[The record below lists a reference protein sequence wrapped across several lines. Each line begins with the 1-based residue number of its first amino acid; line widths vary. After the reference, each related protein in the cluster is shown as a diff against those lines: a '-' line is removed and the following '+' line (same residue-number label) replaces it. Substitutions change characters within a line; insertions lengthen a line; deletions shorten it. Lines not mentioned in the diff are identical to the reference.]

1 MLQVQNI
8 EKYYGSQNQ
17 VTKALDRVSFTVED
31 GAFIAIMGASGSGK
45 TTLLNC
51 ISTIDTISAG
61 DILLDGQS
69 IAQLSPRQLAQFR
82 RERLG
87 FVFQD
92 CNLLDTLTLE
102 ENIGLAL
109 SLNHADPHSVQQRVR
124 AIAEELEI
132 GEILDKFPYQVSGGQ
147 KQRAAC
153 ARAMVAGQSLLLADE
168 PTGALMYAFNGLV
181 FSREIAELSAKL
193 SSLPLVIVL
202 ASVAVVLILGW
213 LVAYITRFMLT
224 RRSRELGT
232 YLLIGLEHRQ
242 VARLFFLEN
251 LAVGAV
257 ALVLGVV
264 LGNLMFQILR
274 AIMLALFGVEYRLS
288 FAFSLEAV
296 GMTLLYVL
304 LVYLLALGRSRRRI
318 RRMQIHDFMELD
330 RQNENVVIRTS
341 RRRRRVFVLSRRL
354 GAVGTVLLLA
364 GGLLFGLVGAG
375 CIIAF
380 LYGFF
385 LSFASGVPAFFE
397 KHPGRKYRGQTLVIF
412 RTLTAKLATMGV
424 VMATISLLFTATLL
438 SEGSGMV
445 FSALFQNRMEKV
457 SAFDLY
463 IGTKDQA
470 HLAAYQAY
478 LDRAVPVT
486 SARQYSIYQGE
497 NTQVTT
503 YCLEK
508 ADYHQYYDEDTLLGL
523 SDYNALRAMKGWPAV
538 TLAPGTCL
546 FHCRDYLAQALTDY
560 HQPIPVAGQ
569 RLTPAEVQT
578 GELNQDL
585 WDANGHGFVIVVPDQ
600 LAAARPVS
608 HSVLA
613 AMTEQPVTAEQFAAL
628 CTIRDGYEEAGKDY
642 DTLYSRADQREE
654 FAALSAM
661 TVFPLYY
668 LALVLAMTAATILT
682 VQQLSETDRYRRQF
696 ELLRKLG
703 MDGTEMGRAL
713 RRQFALYYAMPVL
726 PAGIIGVAF
735 VRNLGGAV
743 EPGTLTGLYSPGMI
757 TAAALGLFFLLYG
770 IYILMAYTSLKRTVL
785 PEP

>member
-1 MLQVQNI
+1 M
-8 EKYYGSQNQ
+8 
-17 VTKALDRVSFTVED
+17 
-31 GAFIAIMGASGSGK
+31 IAIAYTVLFCGLGVQMIRWLMPKKSPPVRAWLGVSLGVLMEMCLPA
-45 TTLLNC
+45 LCAN
-51 ISTIDTISAG
+51 
-61 DILLDGQS
+61 LLDFTFAAH
-69 IAQLSPRQLAQFR
+69 IAAVAAALLLAAVCYAAREKAPLCAMRETDRRQLAVMAAVR
-82 RERLG
+82 VSLGERMAVSLPAL
-87 FVFQD
+87 
-92 CNLLDTLTLE
+92 CAKLLDFTV
-102 ENIGLAL
+102 AA
-109 SLNHADPHSVQQRVR
+109 H
-124 AIAEELEI
+124 IA
-132 GEILDKFPYQVSGGQ
+132 
-147 KQRAAC
+147 
-153 ARAMVAGQSLLLADE
+153 
-168 PTGALMYAFNGLV
+168 
-181 FSREIAELSAKL
+181 
-193 SSLPLVIVL
+193 
-202 ASVAVVLILGW
+202 
-213 LVAYITRFMLT
+213 
-224 RRSRELGT
+224 
-232 YLLIGLEHRQ
+232 
-242 VARLFFLEN
+242 
-251 LAVGAV
+251 AV
-257 ALVLGVV
+257 A
-264 LGNLMFQILR
+264 
-274 AIMLALFGVEYRLS
+274 A
-288 FAFSLEAV
+288 
-296 GMTLLYVL
+296 
-304 LVYLLALGRSRRRI
+304 
-318 RRMQIHDFMELD
+318 
-330 RQNENVVIRTS
+330 
-341 RRRRRVFVLSRRL
+341 
-354 GAVGTVLLLA
+354 VLLLA

-478 LDRAVPVT
+478 LNRAVPVT

-497 NTQVTT
+497 NAQVTT

-560 HQPIPVAGQ
+560 HQPISVAGQ

-585 WDANGHGFVIVVPDQ
+585 WDANGHGFVIVVPDR

>member
-1 MLQVQNI
+1 M
-8 EKYYGSQNQ
+8 
-17 VTKALDRVSFTVED
+17 
-31 GAFIAIMGASGSGK
+31 
-45 TTLLNC
+45 
-51 ISTIDTISAG
+51 
-61 DILLDGQS
+61 
-69 IAQLSPRQLAQFR
+69 
-82 RERLG
+82 
-87 FVFQD
+87 
-92 CNLLDTLTLE
+92 
-102 ENIGLAL
+102 
-109 SLNHADPHSVQQRVR
+109 
-124 AIAEELEI
+124 
-132 GEILDKFPYQVSGGQ
+132 
-147 KQRAAC
+147 
-153 ARAMVAGQSLLLADE
+153 
-168 PTGALMYAFNGLV
+168 
-181 FSREIAELSAKL
+181 
-193 SSLPLVIVL
+193 
-202 ASVAVVLILGW
+202 
-213 LVAYITRFMLT
+213 
-224 RRSRELGT
+224 
-232 YLLIGLEHRQ
+232 
-242 VARLFFLEN
+242 
-251 LAVGAV
+251 
-257 ALVLGVV
+257 
-264 LGNLMFQILR
+264 
-274 AIMLALFGVEYRLS
+274 
-288 FAFSLEAV
+288 
-296 GMTLLYVL
+296 
-304 LVYLLALGRSRRRI
+304 
-318 RRMQIHDFMELD
+318 
-330 RQNENVVIRTS
+330 
-341 RRRRRVFVLSRRL
+341 
-354 GAVGTVLLLA
+354 GTVLLLA

-642 DTLYSRADQREE
+642 DTPLQQGGSAGGVCRPVRHDG
-654 FAALSAM
+654 LS
-661 TVFPLYY
+661 P
-668 LALVLAMTAATILT
+668 VLSGVGFGHDCGHPILT

>member
-1 MLQVQNI
+1 MRSWTCWLCW
-8 EKYYGSQNQ
+8 G
-17 VTKALDRVSFTVED
+17 VTSVTLRDLSWRNARRQARDYLVYFVTIV
-31 GAFIAIMGASGSGK
+31 IA
-45 TTLLNC
+45 T
-51 ISTIDTISAG
+51 
-61 DILLDGQS
+61 
-69 IAQLSPRQLAQFR
+69 
-82 RERLG
+82 
-87 FVFQD
+87 
-92 CNLLDTLTLE
+92 
-102 ENIGLAL
+102 
-109 SLNHADPHSVQQRVR
+109 
-124 AIAEELEI
+124 
-132 GEILDKFPYQVSGGQ
+132 
-147 KQRAAC
+147 
-153 ARAMVAGQSLLLADE
+153 
-168 PTGALMYAFNGLV
+168 ALMYAFNGLV

-341 RRRRRVFVLSRRL
+341 RRRRRVFVLSLLL

-424 VMATISLLFTATLL
+424 VM
-438 SEGSGMV
+438 
-445 FSALFQNRMEKV
+445 
-457 SAFDLY
+457 
-463 IGTKDQA
+463 
-470 HLAAYQAY
+470 
-478 LDRAVPVT
+478 
-486 SARQYSIYQGE
+486 
-497 NTQVTT
+497 
-503 YCLEK
+503 
-508 ADYHQYYDEDTLLGL
+508 
-523 SDYNALRAMKGWPAV
+523 
-538 TLAPGTCL
+538 
-546 FHCRDYLAQALTDY
+546 
-560 HQPIPVAGQ
+560 
-569 RLTPAEVQT
+569 
-578 GELNQDL
+578 
-585 WDANGHGFVIVVPDQ
+585 
-600 LAAARPVS
+600 
-608 HSVLA
+608 
-613 AMTEQPVTAEQFAAL
+613 
-628 CTIRDGYEEAGKDY
+628 
-642 DTLYSRADQREE
+642 
-654 FAALSAM
+654 
-661 TVFPLYY
+661 
-668 LALVLAMTAATILT
+668 ATILT

>member
-1 MLQVQNI
+1 MRSWTCWLCW
-8 EKYYGSQNQ
+8 G
-17 VTKALDRVSFTVED
+17 VTSVTLRDLSWRNARRQARDYLVYFVTIV
-31 GAFIAIMGASGSGK
+31 IA
-45 TTLLNC
+45 T
-51 ISTIDTISAG
+51 
-61 DILLDGQS
+61 
-69 IAQLSPRQLAQFR
+69 
-82 RERLG
+82 
-87 FVFQD
+87 
-92 CNLLDTLTLE
+92 
-102 ENIGLAL
+102 
-109 SLNHADPHSVQQRVR
+109 
-124 AIAEELEI
+124 
-132 GEILDKFPYQVSGGQ
+132 
-147 KQRAAC
+147 
-153 ARAMVAGQSLLLADE
+153 
-168 PTGALMYAFNGLV
+168 ALMYAFNGLV

-341 RRRRRVFVLSRRL
+341 RRRRRVFVLSLLL

-478 LDRAVPVT
+478 LNRAVPVT

-497 NTQVTT
+497 NAQVTT

-560 HQPIPVAGQ
+560 HQPISISPS
-569 RLTPAEVQT
+569 P
-578 GELNQDL
+578 
-585 WDANGHGFVIVVPDQ
+585 WPD
-600 LAAARPVS
+600 
-608 HSVLA
+608 
-613 AMTEQPVTAEQFAAL
+613 
-628 CTIRDGYEEAGKDY
+628 
-642 DTLYSRADQREE
+642 
-654 FAALSAM
+654 SA
-661 TVFPLYY
+661 
-668 LALVLAMTAATILT
+668 
-682 VQQLSETDRYRRQF
+682 
-696 ELLRKLG
+696 
-703 MDGTEMGRAL
+703 
-713 RRQFALYYAMPVL
+713 
-726 PAGIIGVAF
+726 
-735 VRNLGGAV
+735 
-743 EPGTLTGLYSPGMI
+743 
-757 TAAALGLFFLLYG
+757 
-770 IYILMAYTSLKRTVL
+770 
-785 PEP
+785 

>member
-1 MLQVQNI
+1 MSKKNKP
-8 EKYYGSQNQ
+8 E
-17 VTKALDRVSFTVED
+17 
-31 GAFIAIMGASGSGK
+31 
-45 TTLLNC
+45 
-51 ISTIDTISAG
+51 
-61 DILLDGQS
+61 QS
-69 IAQLSPRQLAQFR
+69 
-82 RERLG
+82 
-87 FVFQD
+87 
-92 CNLLDTLTLE
+92 
-102 ENIGLAL
+102 
-109 SLNHADPHSVQQRVR
+109 
-124 AIAEELEI
+124 
-132 GEILDKFPYQVSGGQ
+132 
-147 KQRAAC
+147 
-153 ARAMVAGQSLLLADE
+153 
-168 PTGALMYAFNGLV
+168 
-181 FSREIAELSAKL
+181 SAKTGRIAKKAANITVDMV
-193 SSLPLVIVL
+193 SATVSTVL
-202 ASVAVVLILGW
+202 K
-213 LVAYITRFMLT
+213 
-224 RRSRELGT
+224 
-232 YLLIGLEHRQ
+232 
-242 VARLFFLEN
+242 
-251 LAVGAV
+251 
-257 ALVLGVV
+257 
-264 LGNLMFQILR
+264 
-274 AIMLALFGVEYRLS
+274 
-288 FAFSLEAV
+288 
-296 GMTLLYVL
+296 
-304 LVYLLALGRSRRRI
+304 
-318 RRMQIHDFMELD
+318 
-330 RQNENVVIRTS
+330 
-341 RRRRRVFVLSRRL
+341 
-354 GAVGTVLLLA
+354 AVGTVLLLA

-478 LDRAVPVT
+478 LNRAVPVT

-497 NTQVTT
+497 NAQVTT

-560 HQPIPVAGQ
+560 HQPISVAGQ

-585 WDANGHGFVIVVPDQ
+585 WDANGHGFVIVVPDR